1 MSATNVKT
9 ANSVVENPVAAAME
23 ALKSGADVES
33 AVYGSSTTPSKVVE
47 SGASSASEEEGF
59 NVDSFLS
66 GDEASIKQ
74 ESVQEDA
81 ESPSTLDEKVP
92 NSAVMKP
99 AADIEEIIITDDS
112 GKKRLK
118 VDWSDRERLKKYVQ
132 EAAGMRKFQHERDQ
146 LTSKLKTIEPE
157 YADLKKSWGAIE
169 EAFTKHG
176 IKGLVNLLANDQGGY
191 DKHIQAE
198 LARVKAREQASPAE
212 LERMDLQETLIAER
226 REREQ
231 LQKRVEEDLKRS
243 ESARE
248 EASLRSLES
257 KVHPSFDR
265 YRFAGKLGD
274 EVIEAR
280 LDQAV
285 WDQALKRLEEYPD
298 HVELTPNIIEKE
310 FRDISN
316 SFRKIITK
324 QAEVK
329 AQKVVTNKKI
339 AAQENAATAAM
350 SSMMGN
356 TAQSSE
362 KFKTDIRKGDLT
374 SALRDLMTGRFKL

>member
-9 ANSVVENPVAAAME
+9 ANAVVDNPVAAAME

-33 AVYGSSTTPSKVVE
+33 AVYGSSTAPSKVVE
-47 SGASSASEEEGF
+47 SGGSDTQDEGF

-66 GDEASIKQ
+66 GDEASVRQ
-74 ESVQEDA
+74 ERVQEDT

-92 NSAVMKP
+92 NSAAKKP

-112 GKKRLK
+112 GKKKLK
-118 VDWSDRERLKKYVQ
+118 VDFSDREKLKKYVQ

-146 LTSKLKTIEPE
+146 LTSKLKTLEPE
-157 YADLKKSWGAIE
+157 HADLKKSWGAVE

-176 IKGLVNLLANDQGGY
+176 IKGLVNLLANDQSGY
-191 DKHIQAE
+191 DKHIQSE
-198 LARVKAREQASPAE
+198 FARIKSREAASPNE
-212 LERMDLQETLIAER
+212 LERMDLQESLISER

-231 LQKRVEEDLKRS
+231 LQKRVEEDLRRS

-248 EASLRSLES
+248 EASMRSLES
-257 KVHPSFDR
+257 KIHPSFDR

-274 EVIEAR
+274 EVVEAR

-298 HVELTPNIIEKE
+298 HVELTPSVIEKE
-310 FRDISN
+310 FRDISS

-324 QAEVK
+324 QADVA
-329 AQKVVTNKKI
+329 AQKVVTSKKI

-356 TAQSSE
+356 STQSSD

-374 SALRDLMTGRFKL
+374 SALRDLMTGKFRL

>member
-1 MSATNVKT
+1 M
-9 ANSVVENPVAAAME
+9 
-23 ALKSGADVES
+23 
-33 AVYGSSTTPSKVVE
+33 
-47 SGASSASEEEGF
+47 
-59 NVDSFLS
+59 
-66 GDEASIKQ
+66 
-74 ESVQEDA
+74 
-81 ESPSTLDEKVP
+81 
-92 NSAVMKP
+92 
-99 AADIEEIIITDDS
+99 
-112 GKKRLK
+112 
-118 VDWSDRERLKKYVQ
+118 
-132 EAAGMRKFQHERDQ
+132 
-146 LTSKLKTIEPE
+146 
-157 YADLKKSWGAIE
+157 
-169 EAFTKHG
+169 
-176 IKGLVNLLANDQGGY
+176 
-191 DKHIQAE
+191 
-198 LARVKAREQASPAE
+198 
-212 LERMDLQETLIAER
+212 
-226 REREQ
+226 
-231 LQKRVEEDLKRS
+231 
-243 ESARE
+243 
-248 EASLRSLES
+248 ES

-274 EVIEAR
+274 EVVEAR